1 MFRVWGLV
9 PSCVPV
15 SNSHAEGAFLCALGT
30 CNLKA
35 TAFRTLGFWVLKLR
49 VQGLASREFRV

>member
-35 TAFRTLGFWVLKLR
+35 TAFRVLGLEVKGSGFSVLG
-49 VQGLASREFRV
+49 V